1 MTTQL
6 VTATRELRDIVP
18 AWDVLTRQS
27 LEPNVF
33 YESWALLP
41 ALEALAAKN
50 PRVAVLLVWADTA
63 HSRLIGLFPLV
74 QEQTY
79 QKFPACHWLNW
90 LHPHCPLGTPLVHQ
104 RHAAEAFQA
113 LFAWLRDHSGA
124 LAFSLNKVPAEGEFA
139 HHLRLFAQQHGGL
152 VNERDT
158 WERALLKAGVSGED
172 YVSTHQRKKK
182 LKEYSRLRRR
192 LEDLGELEFQALL
205 PGQNHGLSDWIND
218 FLHLE
223 ERGWKGKALTAM
235 SCHQGERD
243 FAEDLIRNAA
253 ARGQLM
259 MLKMLLD
266 GQTIAIKLNLT
277 SATQGSYA
285 LKIAYHEAYAAYSP
299 GVLLEL
305 ENIYRTLDDTP
316 LAWMD
321 SCAIPNHPM
330 INHLWAERRKMVNF
344 HLSTPR
350 ALSKPLL
357 HTMQLVKTAYQY
369 YQYRVKLRPSGRGY
383 KCL

>member
-1 MTTQL
+1 MITQL
-6 VTATRELRDIVP
+6 VTARRELRDIVP
-18 AWDVLTRQS
+18 AWDALTREV

-41 ALEALAAKN
+41 ALEALAAQDKHI
-50 PRVAVLLVWADTA
+50 AVLLVWADA
-63 HSRLIGLFPLV
+63 SHSHLIGLFPLV
-74 QEQTY
+74 QEQSY

-90 LHPHCPLGTPLVHQ
+90 LHPHCPLGTPLVHKL
-104 RHAAEAFQA
+104 HAAEVFQA

-139 HHLRLFAQQHGGL
+139 RHLRLFTQQNGCL
-152 VNERDT
+152 LNERDT
-158 WERALLKAGVSGED
+158 WERALLQANTSGEE
-172 YVSTHQRKKK
+172 YVHGHQRKKK

-192 LEDLGELEFQALL
+192 LEDLGELEFQTLL

-218 FLHLE
+218 FLRLE

-235 SCHQGERD
+235 SCHQDERH

-253 ARGQLM
+253 ERGQLM

-266 GQTIAIKLNLT
+266 GKPIAIKLNLT
-277 SATQGSYA
+277 SATHGSYA

-305 ENIYRTLDDTP
+305 ENIYCLLDNTP
-316 LAWMD
+316 LEWMD

-330 INHLWAERRKMVNF
+330 IDHLWAERRKMANF
-344 HLSTPR
+344 HLSTQR
-350 ALSKPLL
+350 VLSKPLL

-369 YQYRVKLRPSGRGY
+369 YKGA
-383 KCL
+383 